1 VPDPPRVRDAIFP
14 DDGPAIAAIDTS
26 FTTGTI
32 YDVTRAGDSFEL
44 TAKEVDPPVTKTFP
58 IDGITGRRA
67 WERAWVAEDD
77 GRVVGFCAVHGP
89 TWNRRLVVYH
99 LYVDCASRGRGLGH
113 ALLEQAVADGRAV
126 GARSV
131 WLETNNLDHPAVQ
144 WYRRQGFELC
154 GLDTT
159 LYEPDYA
166 PGEIALFMT
175 RRL

>member
-1 VPDPPRVRDAIFP
+1 VPDAQRVRTAIFP
-14 DDGPAIAAIDTS
+14 DDGEAIAAIDTS

-32 YDVTRAGDSFEL
+32 YVVKLEGDSFVITP
-44 TAKEVDPPVTKTFP
+44 TAVDPPVTKTFP
-58 IDGITGRRA
+58 IEGITGWRA
-67 WERAWVAEDD
+67 WERAWVACDD
-77 GRVVGFCAVHGP
+77 RRVVGFCAVHGP

-99 LYVDCASRGRGLGH
+99 LYVDREHRGRGFGRS
-113 ALLEQAVADGRAV
+113 LLDQAVADGRAV
-126 GARSV
+126 GARTV

-159 LYEPDYA
+159 LYEPEYA

-175 RRL
+175 RAL